1 MEYLLHIGIMLCIY
15 IILVLSTNLTVGMA
29 NLLTM
34 CQAAFYGI
42 GAYIGTYFLMQFNLP
57 FVVIALIV
65 MLATGLTSLIISYAA
80 VKLKGDYFIL
90 GTLGFQMVVYTILY
104 NWVNVTRGPYGIP
117 GIPSI
122 KLLGIWSLTGIY
134 TYFFFSL
141 VLTVAIAL
149 LFSYL
154 QRSLCGRMLKARQTD
169 KPSSQAF
176 NRSIA
181 KVKIGAFFISAA
193 FAGVA
198 GLVYA
203 SYVSYIDPSSFT
215 FDESTFIITAL
226 FIGGVGSRVWGPI
239 AGAAVVVILPELL
252 RFVGLPDAVAA
263 NLRQVIYGLVLIVL
277 MFVRPQGLLGD
288 AKLKQEPTSPSV
300 EKPAPAKTSPYT
312 NCSKE

>member
-42 GAYIGTYFLMQFNLP
+42 GAYIGTYFLMQFNMSFIL
-57 FVVIALIV
+57 IALLV
-65 MLATGLTSLIISYAA
+65 MLATGLTSLLVSYAS

-90 GTLGFQMVVYTILY
+90 GTLGFQMIVYTILY
-104 NWVNVTRGPYGIP
+104 NWTSVTRGPYGIP

-122 KLLGIWSLTGIY
+122 KLFGVWSLNGIY
-134 TYFFFSL
+134 AYFFLAL
-141 VLTVAIAL
+141 VLAIGVAL
-149 LFSYL
+149 MFSRL
-154 QRSLCGRMLKARQTD
+154 QHSPYGRMLKAIRTD
-169 KPSSQAF
+169 ELS
-176 NRSIA
+176 A
-181 KVKIGAFFISAA
+181 KALGRNTVRLKAWAFFISAA

-203 SYVSYIDPSSFT
+203 SYVSYIDPTSFT
-215 FDESTFIITAL
+215 LDESIFIITAL
-226 FIGGVGSRVWGPI
+226 FIGGIGSRVWGPI
-239 AGAAVVVILPELL
+239 VGAAVVVILPELL

-288 AKLKQEPTSPSV
+288 AKLK
-300 EKPAPAKTSPYT
+300 
-312 NCSKE
+312 

>member
-42 GAYIGTYFLMQFNLP
+42 GAYIGTYFLMQFNMP
-57 FVVIALIV
+57 FVLIALLV
-65 MLATGLTSLIISYAA
+65 MLVTGLTSLLVSYAS

-90 GTLGFQMVVYTILY
+90 ATLGFQMIIYTILY
-104 NWVNVTRGPYGIP
+104 NWISVTHGPYGIL

-122 KLLGIWSLTGIY
+122 KLFGVWSLNGIY
-134 TYFFFSL
+134 AYFCL
-141 VLTVAIAL
+141 ALAIVVIVALI
-149 LFSYL
+149 FNRL
-154 QRSLCGRMLKARQTD
+154 QQSPFGRMLKAIRTD
-169 KPSSQAF
+169 ELS
-176 NRSIA
+176 A
-181 KVKIGAFFISAA
+181 KALGRDTVQLRVWAFFISAA

-203 SYVSYIDPSSFT
+203 SYVSYIDPTSFT
-215 FDESTFIITAL
+215 LDESIFIITAL
-226 FIGGVGSRVWGPI
+226 FIGGIGSRVWGPI
-239 AGAAVVVILPELL
+239 LGAAVVVILPELL

-288 AKLKQEPTSPSV
+288 AKLK
-300 EKPAPAKTSPYT
+300 
-312 NCSKE
+312 

>member
-34 CQAAFYGI
+34 CQAAFYGV
-42 GAYIGTYFLMQFNLP
+42 GAYIGTYFLMHFNLP
-57 FVVIALIV
+57 FVLIALIV
-65 MLATGLTSLIISYAA
+65 MLATGLTSLIISYAS

-90 GTLGFQMVVYTILY
+90 GTLGFQMIVYTILY
-104 NWVNVTRGPYGIP
+104 NWINVTRGPYGIP

-122 KLLGIWSLTGIY
+122 KLFGVWSVSGIY
-134 TYFFFSL
+134 AYFFLAL
-141 VLTVAIAL
+141 VLAVAVAL
-149 LFSYL
+149 IFSQL
-154 QRSLCGRMLKARQTD
+154 QRSPYGRMLKAIRTD
-169 KPSSQAF
+169 ELSAQALGR
-176 NRSIA
+176 NTVQLKA
-181 KVKIGAFFISAA
+181 WAFFISAA

-203 SYVSYIDPSSFT
+203 SYVSYIDPTSFT
-215 FDESTFIITAL
+215 LDESIFIITAL
-226 FIGGVGSRVWGPI
+226 FIGGIGSRVWGPI
-239 AGAAVVVILPELL
+239 VGAAVVVILPELL

-288 AKLKQEPTSPSV
+288 AKLK
-300 EKPAPAKTSPYT
+300 
-312 NCSKE
+312 

>member
-42 GAYIGTYFLMQFNLP
+42 GAYIGTYFLMQFNMP
-57 FVVIALIV
+57 FILIALLV
-65 MLATGLTSLIISYAA
+65 MLATGLTSLLVSYAS

-90 GTLGFQMVVYTILY
+90 GTLGFQMIVYTILY
-104 NWVNVTRGPYGIP
+104 NWISVTRGPYVIP

-122 KLLGIWSLTGIY
+122 KLFGLWSLNGIY
-134 TYFFFSL
+134 AYFFLAL
-141 VLTVAIAL
+141 VLAIGVAL
-149 LFSYL
+149 VFSRL
-154 QRSLCGRMLKARQTD
+154 QRSPYGRMLKAIRTD
-169 KPSSQAF
+169 ELS
-176 NRSIA
+176 A
-181 KVKIGAFFISAA
+181 KALGRNTVRLKSWAFFISAA

-203 SYVSYIDPSSFT
+203 SYVSYIDPTSFT
-215 FDESTFIITAL
+215 LDESIFIITAL
-226 FIGGVGSRVWGPI
+226 FIGGIGSRVGGPVV
-239 AGAAVVVILPELL
+239 GATVVVILPELL

-288 AKLKQEPTSPSV
+288 AKLK
-300 EKPAPAKTSPYT
+300 
-312 NCSKE
+312 